1 MTIYTRLKTSGELKA
16 DSCMAILSNPNL
28 TAYADIELIASERNI
43 PASYVVAKLMKLST
57 RPHPDIISKWIR
69 KVPPV
74 PSIYRECIRI
84 ANQPKPKR
92 NLEATD
98 SRVPLKQ
105 SRMDLAAH
113 MSYVLNTTGWK
124 TGFRRWISWTRKGTP
139 NKLTFEMRKSLLKIP
154 SLQLLRLALQIEDPT
169 SEVVEQVGILLD
181 WDESIVNIPS
191 NNQFRDQV
199 VSFLLD
205 ALQKPES
212 SAATAER
219 VLNLLDVIRKSLAP
233 ERYLS
238 AMYLAVQQWMEA
250 PSEGRLMD
258 IEWVKSFVARTKD
271 DLYPSI
277 NLFQRGQLDRLADR
291 LEYMGLEEAPDR
303 RRSIASE
310 DVVLATVGLNRSIEQ
325 AERAGNA
332 L

>member
-1 MTIYTRLKTSGELKA
+1 MTVYTRLKTSGELKT
-16 DSCMAILSNPNL
+16 DLCMAILSNPNL
-28 TAYADIELIASERNI
+28 TAYSDIELIASESNI

-69 KVPPV
+69 RVPPV

-98 SRVPLKQ
+98 PRVPLKQ

-113 MSYVLNTTGWK
+113 MSYVLDTMGWE
-124 TGFRRWISWTRKGTP
+124 TGFRRWVSWTRKGTP
-139 NKLTFEMRKSLLKIP
+139 NKLTFEIRQSLLKIP
-154 SLQLLRLALQIEDPT
+154 SLQLLRLALHIEDPT
-169 SEVVEQVGILLD
+169 SEIVEEVGILLD
-181 WDESIVNIPS
+181 WDESIVNVPS
-191 NNQFRDQV
+191 NNEFREQV

-219 VLNLLDVIRKSLAP
+219 VLKVLDIIRKSLAP
-233 ERYLS
+233 ERYLF
-238 AMYLAVQQWMEA
+238 AMYLAVQKWMDA
-250 PSEGRLMD
+250 SSEERLMD
-258 IEWVKSFVARTKD
+258 VEWVNSFVARTKE

-277 NLFQRGQLDRLADR
+277 NLSERGQLDRLASR
-291 LEYMGLEEAPDR
+291 LEDLGSEEARDSRPF
-303 RRSIASE
+303 ALE
-310 DVVLATVGLNRSIEQ
+310 DVVLATVGLNRTIEQ
-325 AERAGNA
+325 AERSANA